1 MDVFEAN
8 EKTYHEEE
16 LERVERI
23 ILELWE
29 DVKEVVSNI
38 LETVTELVHTFVQ
51 QLVKQGYTE
60 EQAIEHLRTVIQNE

>member
-60 EQAIEHLRTVIQNE
+60 EQAVEHLRTVIQNE